1 MSEVNIVFVP
11 ATYEVTLELNQEQLD
26 WLSSFCGEIAGHYE
40 SPLRQVT
47 DSLYYELKKNR
58 SKIVNVS
65 KTNWVTFTGEHSND

>member
-1 MSEVNIVFVP
+1 MSEVNVKIIP
-11 ATYEVTLELNQEQLD
+11 AFYEVTLKLNQEQLD
-26 WLSSFCGEIAGHYE
+26 WLSSFCGEISGDYE

-47 DSLYYELKKNR
+47 DNLYSELKKNR